1 MLEMLMQWYRRRFSD
16 PEAIALLVILVA
28 GFGIIFFF
36 SGLLA
41 PLLVA
46 IVLAYLLEW
55 PTVRLQSIG
64 CSRPWATSIVLILFV
79 GILLLM
85 AFVVLPIAWQQGIY
99 LIRDMPGMLN
109 KLSDFAATLPRRYPA
124 LMDAGIIDAMA
135 ENMRSRMLTMGD
147 SVVKISLASLVGL
160 LTIAVYLVLVPL
172 MVFFLLK
179 DKEQMLNAVRRVLP
193 RNRGLAGQVWKE
205 MNQQITNYIRGKVLE
220 MIVVGIA
227 TWLGFLL
234 FGLNYSLLLAVLV
247 GFSVLIPY
255 IGAFVVTIPV
265 VGVALFQF
273 GLGTEFWSCFA
284 VYLIIQGLDGNLL
297 VPVLFSEAV
306 NLHPLVIILSVV
318 IFGGLWGFW
327 GVFFAIPLATLIK
340 AVVHACMTLCHWL
353 TDIVTP
359 FSASSALIL
368 RIIARYTSCSSKL
381 IWPVLIS
388 STLANTATSS
398 ISASS
403 T

>member
-28 GFGIIFFF
+28 GFGILFFF

-55 PTVRLQSIG
+55 PTVRLENIG
-64 CSRPWATSIVLILFV
+64 CSRPWATSIVLVVFV

-85 AFVVLPIAWQQGIY
+85 AFVVMPVAWQQGIY

-147 SVVKISLASLVGL
+147 SVVKYSVASLVGL
-160 LTIAVYLVLVPL
+160 LTLAVYLVLVPL
-172 MVFFLLK
+172 MVFFLVK
-179 DKEQMLNAVRRVLP
+179 DKGQMLNAVRRVLP

-220 MIVVGIA
+220 MVVVGVA

-247 GFSVLIPY
+247 RILEMFCRVPDNQ
-255 IGAFVVTIPV
+255 GAGWQSAGPCTFLR
-265 VGVALFQF
+265 G
-273 GLGTEFWSCFA
+273 C
-284 VYLIIQGLDGNLL
+284 
-297 VPVLFSEAV
+297 
-306 NLHPLVIILSVV
+306 
-318 IFGGLWGFW
+318 
-327 GVFFAIPLATLIK
+327 K
-340 AVVHACMTLCHWL
+340 
-353 TDIVTP
+353 
-359 FSASSALIL
+359 SASVGDYSVSGYFRRSVGLLGRILCYSAGD
-368 RIIARYTSCSSKL
+368 
-381 IWPVLIS
+381 
-388 STLANTATSS
+388 AN
-398 ISASS
+398 
-403 T
+403 

>member
-193 RNRGLAGQVWKE
+193 RNRGLAGQAGDD
-205 MNQQITNYIRGKVLE
+205 RGRDRHLAGVLALWAE
-220 MIVVGIA
+220 LFAAAGGA
-227 TWLGFLL
+227 GRLLGT
-234 FGLNYSLLLAVLV
+234 YSVHWRIC
-247 GFSVLIPY
+247 GDHSGGWR
-255 IGAFVVTIPV
+255 GAIPV
-265 VGVALFQF
+265 WCWHGILELLRGVSDYSGAGRQ
-273 GLGTEFWSCFA
+273 
-284 VYLIIQGLDGNLL
+284 
-297 VPVLFSEAV
+297 PVSTG
-306 NLHPLVIILSVV
+306 VV
-318 IFGGLWGFW
+318 
-327 GVFFAIPLATLIK
+327 
-340 AVVHACMTLCHWL
+340 
-353 TDIVTP
+353 
-359 FSASSALIL
+359 L
-368 RIIARYTSCSSKL
+368 RSG
-381 IWPVLIS
+381 
-388 STLANTATSS
+388 
-398 ISASS
+398 
-403 T
+403 

>member
-16 PEAIALLVILVA
+16 PEAIALLVILLA
-28 GFGIIFFF
+28 GFGIMFFF

-55 PTVRLQSIG
+55 PTIRLERIG
-64 CSRPWATSIVLILFV
+64 LSRTWATSLVLILFV
-79 GILLLM
+79 GILLLL
-85 AFVVLPIAWQQGIY
+85 AFVVLPVAWQQGIY

-135 ENMRSRMLTMGD
+135 ENMRTRMLTVGD
-147 SVVKISLASLVGL
+147 SVVKYSLASLVGL
-160 LTIAVYLVLVPL
+160 LTLAVYLVLVPL

-220 MIVVGIA
+220 MIVVGVA
-227 TWLGFLL
+227 TWIGFVI

-247 GFSVLIPY
+247 G
-255 IGAFVVTIPV
+255 VTNI
-265 VGVALFQF
+265 
-273 GLGTEFWSCFA
+273 
-284 VYLIIQGLDGNLL
+284 
-297 VPVLFSEAV
+297 VPVLGPFLGAV
-306 NLHPLVIILSVV
+306 PGLIIL
-318 IFGGLWGFW
+318 LLELPWKAAE
-327 GVFFAIPLATLIK
+327 FAIIIFVVQQVDGNFIAPRILGGATGLPGLGVLLAI
-340 AVVHACMTLCHWL
+340 VVGGAWFGIPGM
-353 TDIVTP
+353 
-359 FSASSALIL
+359 
-368 RIIARYTSCSSKL
+368 
-381 IWPVLIS
+381 VLGVP
-388 STLANTATSS
+388 TLAVLAALLKQAVGAGLTARGLDENGEPRRNLPGEPQEN
-398 ISASS
+398 
-403 T
+403 

>member
-1 MLEMLMQWYRRRFSD
+1 MLELLMQWYRRRFSD

-28 GFGIIFFF
+28 GFVILFFF

-55 PTVRLQSIG
+55 PTVRLERIG
-64 CSRPWATSIVLILFV
+64 FSRRWAATMVLLLFV
-79 GILLLM
+79 GILMIM
-85 AFVVLPIAWQQGIY
+85 AFVVMPVAWQQGMN

-109 KLSDFAATLPRRYPA
+109 KLSDYAATLPRRYPM

-135 ENMRSRMLTMGD
+135 ENMRARMLGLGD
-147 SVVKISLASLVGL
+147 SVVKYSLASLVGL
-160 LTIAVYLVLVPL
+160 LTLAVYLVLVPL
-172 MVFFLLK
+172 MVFFLVK

-193 RNRGLAGQVWKE
+193 RNRGLAGQVWEE

-220 MIVVGIA
+220 MVVVGVA

-265 VGVALFQF
+265 IGVALFQF
-273 GLGTEFWSCFA
+273 GAGTEFWSCFA

-297 VPVLFSEAV
+297 VPLLFSEAV
-306 NLHPLVIILSVV
+306 NLHPLVIILSVI

-327 GVFFAIPLATLIK
+327 GVFFAIPLATLVQ
-340 AVVHACMTLCHWL
+340 AVIHA
-353 TDIVTP
+353 
-359 FSASSALIL
+359 
-368 RIIARYTSCSSKL
+368 
-381 IWPVLIS
+381 WPDTVVVDDHHV
-388 STLANTATSS
+388 
-398 ISASS
+398 
-403 T
+403 

>member
-28 GFGIIFFF
+28 GFCILFFF

-46 IVLAYLLEW
+46 LVLAYLLEW
-55 PTVRLQSIG
+55 PTVRLERLG
-64 CSRPWATSIVLILFV
+64 WSRTWATTAVMVLFI

-85 AFVVLPIAWQQGIY
+85 AFVVMPIAWQQGIN
-99 LIRDMPGMLN
+99 LIHDMPGMLN

-135 ENMRSRMLTMGD
+135 ENMRTRMLTLGD
-147 SVVKISLASLVGL
+147 SVVKYSVASLVGL
-160 LTIAVYLVLVPL
+160 LTLAVYLVLVPL
-172 MVFFLLK
+172 MVFFLVK

-220 MIVVGIA
+220 MIVVGVA
-227 TWLGFLL
+227 TWLGFLM

-247 GFSVLIPY
+247 GLSVLIPY

-265 VGVALFQF
+265 VCVALFQF
-273 GLGTEFWSCFA
+273 GLGTEFWSLFA

-340 AVVHACMTLCHWL
+340 AVVHAWPDGL
-353 TDIVTP
+353 VTEEDV
-359 FSASSALIL
+359 S
-368 RIIARYTSCSSKL
+368 
-381 IWPVLIS
+381 
-388 STLANTATSS
+388 N
-398 ISASS
+398 
-403 T
+403 